1 MNKFI
6 ILAALMPLALAG
18 CQTAAPV
25 VTVAPQLDVTA
36 PVAQPITSMPVEW
49 QVLNRDELKKLVADL
64 DKKQDPN
71 YAVFVLT
78 PQGFKN
84 LALNMNEMKRYI
96 REQKEIIKFYK
107 KINTHTGQAMRD

>member
-1 MNKFI
+1 
-6 ILAALMPLALAG
+6 
-18 CQTAAPV
+18 
-25 VTVAPQLDVTA
+25 VAPQLEVTA
-36 PVAQPITSMPVEW
+36 PTAQPITSMPVEW
-49 QVLNRDELKKLVADL
+49 QVLNKDELKKLVTEL
-64 DKKQDPN
+64 DNKQDPN

-96 REQKEIIKFYK
+96 QEQKEIIKFYK